1 MQSFCR
7 ASVCTFIAENALR
20 PVFPLAGFL
29 IDLHVH
35 RAGPQALSA
44 AGAFAL
50 VAVDAQKRKIAHGLE
65 EHRDGT
71 QVFAER
77 PVIFERNS
85 KRDACDVIERVPGD
99 EQPEHDALQ
108 MRSLHQ
114 KQAGH
119 QRQRQR
125 KHHIAQNAKPILSW
139 LLRLLVGQKIQHHGR
154 PARVA
159 APAAP
164 EQQRAEDLRH
174 GVVDGRRLK
183 GAEEQ
188 VVPEALN
195 LHILAGDHTEVQ
207 QHIAPD
213 RQLHEASGIALPGGE
228 ERRPQRETT
237 ADIAEIQQIK
247 EVILHKPQCNCHSF
261 KQKE

>member
-20 PVFPLAGFL
+20 LVFSPARLL
-29 IDLHVH
+29 VDLHIH
-35 RAGPQALSA
+35 GASPQTFA
-44 AGAFAL
+44 AADAFAL
-50 VAVDAQKRKIAHGLE
+50 IAVDAQRGKITHRLE
-65 EHRDGT
+65 EYRDRT
-71 QVFAER
+71 QIFAER

-85 KRDACDVIERVPGD
+85 KRGARDVIERISG
-99 EQPEHDALQ
+99 EKQPEHDLLQ
-108 MRSLHQ
+108 ICNLHQ
-114 KQAGH
+114 KQPGH
-119 QRQRQR
+119 QRQRQNE
-125 KHHIAQNAKPILSW
+125 HPIAQNAKPILSW
-139 LLRLLVGQKIQHHGR
+139 LLRLLVGQEIQHHRR
-154 PARVA
+154 PAGVA
-159 APAAP
+159 APSAP
-164 EQQRAEDLRH
+164 KEQRAKNFRYRI
-174 GVVDGRRLK
+174 VDGRCLK
-183 GAEEQ
+183 GAEEE
-188 VVPEALN
+188 VVPEALD

-228 ERRPQRETT
+228 ERRPQRDTA